1 MSTKNWVVSQLDCL
15 PQDGELK
22 DFVVVCHWRRQAH
35 EVVDGKEYNADV
47 YSTQSFSP
55 DNVENFIPYEDLTF
69 DIVCGWLESS
79 MDMEALD
86 ANLDTQIANLINPPI
101 VSPPLPWVPA
111 PVPPTLIVEEP
122 VLTENNVQVL

>member
-1 MSTKNWVVSQLDCL
+1 MIVYNWVVSQLDCL
-15 PQDGELK
+15 PQDGDLK

-35 EVVDGKEYNADV
+35 EIVDGKEYNADV

-79 MDMEALD
+79 MDVEAID

-101 VSPPLPWVPA
+101 VSPPLPWAPA

>member
-1 MSTKNWVVSQLDCL
+1 MTTYNWVISQLDCL
-15 PQDGELK
+15 PQDGTLK
-22 DFVVVCHWRRQAH
+22 DFVVVCHWRRQAN

-47 YSTQSFSP
+47 YGTQSFSP

-86 ANLDTQIANLINPPI
+86 SNLDTQIANLINPPI
-101 VSPPLPWVPA
+101 VSPPLPWSQP
-111 PVPPTLIVEEP
+111 
-122 VLTENNVQVL
+122 ENSGQVL

>member
-1 MSTKNWVVSQLDCL
+1 MIIKNWVISALDCL
-15 PQDGELK
+15 PQDGTLEN
-22 DFVVVCHWRRQAH
+22 FVVVCHWRRQAH
-35 EVVDGKEYNADV
+35 EIVDGKEYSADV

-79 MDMEALD
+79 MDVAAID

-101 VSPPLPWVPA
+101 VSPPLPWIPTTTTTTTLA
-111 PVPPTLIVEEP
+111 P
-122 VLTENNVQVL
+122 